1 VTPSAA
7 AHEEDGVDVAV
18 VTHWSSIPAWE
29 AWSTSE
35 VARRLHLP
43 DGTYQYVPNK
53 GEGFPEDF
61 LPFRDL
67 DAAVSAKY

>member
-1 VTPSAA
+1 MPAA
-7 AHEEDGVDVAV
+7 AGNEEDGVDVAV

-29 AWSTSE
+29 AWSSGE

-43 DGTYQYVPNK
+43 AGTYQYVPKK

-67 DAAVSAKY
+67 DTAVNAKY